1 MILSDLSV
9 KQKTQHSKEWHNMV
23 KGNIV
28 SIGIN

>member
-1 MILSDLSV
+1 
-9 KQKTQHSKEWHNMV
+9 MV